1 MLVSEFSGLIIYLS
15 ACKVPS
21 LPIRLVNVLDL
32 KEVSAEG
39 IEYLGVPGAVHLS
52 NKLARDNLI
61 KILTLEVRNW
71 VQYLSFD
78 MSLLFVVSVG
88 FSLSRVCIM
97 VIQPLRLGF
106 MLIIITLCV
115 RVLIGMVI
123 FSWYGYL
130 LFLVYIGGLLV
141 MFMYVIRL
149 IPNLIFL
156 SRKVSMYFFIILC
169 GFLIINF
176 FVTKELVRIDIK
188 DFSLFDYSS
197 MRLAGGRTII
207 MYDNFLCYLL
217 LGLILLFVL
226 IRVVKICYYCEGPL
240 RVFKFK

>member
-1 MLVSEFSGLIIYLS
+1 
-15 ACKVPS
+15 
-21 LPIRLVNVLDL
+21 
-32 KEVSAEG
+32 
-39 IEYLGVPGAVHLS
+39 
-52 NKLARDNLI
+52 
-61 KILTLEVRNW
+61 
-71 VQYLSFD
+71 

-88 FSLSRVCIM
+88 FSLSRICII
-97 VIQPLRLGF
+97 VIQPLSLGF

-115 RVLIGMVI
+115 RGLIGI
-123 FSWYGYL
+123 IRFSWYGYL

-141 MFMYVIRL
+141 IFIYVISL

-156 SRKVSMYFFIILC
+156 SSKVFIYFFIILC

-176 FVTKELVRIDIK
+176 FVTKELVRVDMKDI
-188 DFSLFDYSS
+188 SLFDYRFT
-197 MRLAGGRTII
+197 RLAGGRTII

-217 LGLILLFVL
+217 LGIILLFVL